1 VKLDKN
7 TLQRYVGI
15 EMADASLPR
24 RELDDPRA
32 MRALAHPLRLRLL
45 TLLTREGT
53 LTSTRASRLTGES
66 TGSCSFHLRQLA
78 KYGYVEPAAGGRGRE
93 RPWKA
98 VSLDLR
104 WSAVQPDAER
114 EAAAQEL
121 GRQMIGRALADLDA
135 HLRSGEEEPERWR
148 EAAQMSSGLLFLTVE
163 ELERFGEEY
172 LALVNRYIDRTADP
186 SGRPPGSRA
195 VRRLAFAVPLPD
207 GEEPAP

>member
-1 VKLDKN
+1 
-7 TLQRYVGI
+7 
-15 EMADASLPR
+15 
-24 RELDDPRA
+24 

-78 KYGYVEPAAGGRGRE
+78 KYGYVEPAEGGQGRE

-98 VSLDLR
+98 VNLDLR

-114 EAAAQEL
+114 DAAAQEMVRQL
-121 GRQMIGRALADLDA
+121 VGRDLADLDA
-135 HLRSGEEEPERWR
+135 HLRSGDREPERWR
-148 EAAQMSSGLLFLTVE
+148 EAAQMSSGLLFMTVE
-163 ELERFGEEY
+163 ELEQFGEDY
-172 LALVNRYIDRTADP
+172 LALANRYIGRTADP
-186 SGRPPGSRA
+186 SSRPPGSRA

-207 GEEPAP
+207 AEEPAP

>member
-1 VKLDKN
+1 MTD
-7 TLQRYVGI
+7 TPI
-15 EMADASLPR
+15 PR

-53 LTSTRASRLTGES
+53 LTSTRASQLTGES

-78 KYGYVEPAAGGRGRE
+78 KYGYVEPAAGGQGRE

-98 VSLDLR
+98 VNLDLR

-114 EAAAQEL
+114 DAAAHEMVRQL
-121 GRQMIGRALADLDA
+121 VGRDLADLDA
-135 HLRSGEEEPERWR
+135 HLRAGESEPERWR
-148 EAAQMSSGLLFLTVE
+148 EAAQLSSGLLFMTVE
-163 ELERFGEEY
+163 ELEQFGEEY
-172 LALVNRYIDRTADP
+172 LALVNRYLERTADP
-186 SGRPPGSRA
+186 ASRPPGSRA

-207 GEEPAP
+207 SDPPTP